1 MDGSPLV
8 FNQPGAW
15 NRAKV
20 DAFKAAFSEFLR
32 HVRINSKEKGGN
44 YCIADGVYEAQRRFL
59 AAVYNALAD
68 DVHDI
73 KILKSRQLGC
83 STISKA
89 LVVFYIGIFKGIQ
102 GAAILDTHTHMQEA
116 RRDIEWMLDNLP
128 ASLGFPRIKE
138 RNRDGITLFNGS
150 SLRFLSAGIRNSRG
164 GGTLTRGSG
173 LNLLWASEI
182 CSWENAE
189 GLATMKSSLAKDFPD
204 RLYLWESTAR
214 SYNDWHTMWLEAKA
228 DDLNQRA
235 EFIGWWAKQNQAI
248 ARGTAHFARYGEAL
262 PTEDEQKRIDK
273 VEAQYGFS
281 VSREQLAWYRQLTD
295 PAREREAGDPDDSLL
310 LQDQPWDEEE
320 AFQQSGS
327 TFFDPEVLSAASAK
341 VPSFKPQGFKFY
353 PATEFVH
360 SDFRLARTYRD
371 VELRVWEE
379 PEAEACYVIAGDPAF
394 GHDETNDRSACQ
406 VLKCYADGIEQVAEY
421 ASASAPAHQFAWLI
435 AGLVGWYAQ
444 GGRAQVLVIIEL
456 NGPGEAVWREYSGL
470 RQIVSNGYLRKE
482 AAEKGLRDVF
492 NNVRNYVYARS
503 DSMTGGHN
511 YHFKP
516 LGIRTLLPT
525 AKGWTTM
532 GDVAVGDTLF
542 DERGQPTKVV
552 FCSPVMLG
560 HPCYRLTFDD
570 GSQITADAEH
580 PWPIADGDLTE
591 TKDLVVGQAIQCAA
605 PLQAPITRLPVEP
618 YTLGVWLGDGTSAA
632 GAVSAGDGDAVE
644 LTKLLRERGWPVVP
658 RKYGD
663 KVWRLAVPGLQTA
676 LKSAGVFGR
685 KHIPREYL
693 RASHP
698 QRLALL
704 QGLMDTDGSINADR
718 QCEFVT
724 SNPRLRD
731 DFAELL
737 RTLGIKA
744 KFLIKHPELIYQGN
758 LVACAE
764 AYQFWFTGYPD
775 LPVFRLRRKAERLA
789 MQPRPG
795 LGIGKGAPGRP
806 RFVRSR
812 RHKIVS
818 IEPVA
823 SVPVRCI
830 AVDSPS
836 HLFLAGEAMVPTHN
850 TNQQLKV
857 AIMERLRDFTH
868 SGKLLVRSMDTIEEM
883 KAITRAGD
891 TIKGEGKKKDDRV
904 FAMALG
910 CRAWEEK
917 LRRGL
922 IAGNRTKEADIARK
936 RLSYEDRYKV
946 FTRSTLDMFFKSKE
960 RDRMALSRQATRNGW
975 RYR

>member
-1 MDGSPLV
+1 MLAPDFLPSVWGPD
-8 FNQPGAW
+8 
-15 NRAKV
+15 KV
-20 DAFKAAFSEFLR
+20 AAFKAAFYEFLK

-44 YCIADGVYEAQRRFL
+44 YRLADGVYEAQRRFL
-59 AAVYNALAD
+59 DAIFDALAE

-83 STISKA
+83 STISRA
-89 LVVFYIGIFKGIQ
+89 LVVFYVGIFPGLQ
-102 GAAILDTHTHMQEA
+102 GACILDTDKHMQSGRKE
-116 RRDIEWMLDNLP
+116 IEWLLDHLP
-128 ASLGFPRIKE
+128 ASLGFPRIKD
-138 RNRDGITLFNGS
+138 RNRNGITLWNGS
-150 SLRFLSAGIRNSRG
+150 SLQFLAAGVRSSRG
-164 GGTLTRGSG
+164 GGTLSRGDG
-173 LNLLWASEI
+173 FNLLWCSEV
-182 CSWENAE
+182 CSWENDE
-189 GLATMKSSLAKDFPD
+189 GIKTLKSSLAKDYPD
-204 RLYLWESTAR
+204 RLYIWESTAR
-214 SYNDWHTMWLEAKA
+214 GFNAWHDMWLEAQG
-228 DDLNQRA
+228 DDLNQRTM
-235 EFIGWWAKQNQAI
+235 FIGWWAKENQRLR
-248 ARGTAHFARYGEAL
+248 RGSAAFAKYGEA
-262 PTEDEQKRIDK
+262 PPDDVEEKRIAA
-273 VEAQYGFS
+273 VRELYAFS
-281 VSREQLAWYRQLTD
+281 VDAEQLAWYRQLVD
-295 PAREREAGDPDDSLL
+295 PTREREAGDPDDSLL
-310 LQDQPWDEEE
+310 LQDQPWTEEE

-371 VELRVWEE
+371 IELRVWEE

-511 YHFKP
+511 YHFK
-516 LGIRTLLPT
+516 
-525 AKGWTTM
+525 
-532 GDVAVGDTLF
+532 
-542 DERGQPTKVV
+542 
-552 FCSPVMLG
+552 
-560 HPCYRLTFDD
+560 
-570 GSQITADAEH
+570 
-580 PWPIADGDLTE
+580 
-591 TKDLVVGQAIQCAA
+591 
-605 PLQAPITRLPVEP
+605 
-618 YTLGVWLGDGTSAA
+618 
-632 GAVSAGDGDAVE
+632 
-644 LTKLLRERGWPVVP
+644 
-658 RKYGD
+658 
-663 KVWRLAVPGLQTA
+663 
-676 LKSAGVFGR
+676 
-685 KHIPREYL
+685 
-693 RASHP
+693 
-698 QRLALL
+698 
-704 QGLMDTDGSINADR
+704 
-718 QCEFVT
+718 
-724 SNPRLRD
+724 
-731 DFAELL
+731 
-737 RTLGIKA
+737 
-744 KFLIKHPELIYQGN
+744 
-758 LVACAE
+758 
-764 AYQFWFTGYPD
+764 
-775 LPVFRLRRKAERLA
+775 
-789 MQPRPG
+789 
-795 LGIGKGAPGRP
+795 
-806 RFVRSR
+806 
-812 RHKIVS
+812 
-818 IEPVA
+818 
-823 SVPVRCI
+823 
-830 AVDSPS
+830 
-836 HLFLAGEAMVPTHN
+836 

-917 LRRGL
+917 FRRGL

>member
-1 MDGSPLV
+1 MLSSDFLPS
-8 FNQPGAW
+8 AW
-15 NRAKV
+15 GPEKV
-20 DAFKAAFSEFLR
+20 EAFKAAFYEFLR

-44 YCIADGVYEAQRRFL
+44 YRLSDGIYEAQRRLLEAIF
-59 AAVYNALAD
+59 AALAD

-73 KILKSRQLGC
+73 KALKSRQLGC
-83 STISKA
+83 STIVKA
-89 LVVFYIGIFKGIQ
+89 LIVFCIGIFPGIQ
-102 GAAILDTHTHMQEA
+102 GGCVLDTHSHMQEA

-128 ASLGFPRIKE
+128 AALGFPRIKE
-138 RNRDGITLFNGS
+138 RNRDGITLWNGS
-150 SLRFLSAGIRNSRG
+150 SLRFLSAGIRSSRG

-173 LNLLWASEI
+173 LNLLWCSEM
-182 CSWENAE
+182 CSWENDE
-189 GLATMKSSLAKDFPD
+189 GVKTMKSSMAKDFPN

-214 SYNDWHTMWLEAKA
+214 GFNAWHDMWLEAKG
-228 DDLNQRA
+228 DDLNQRTV
-235 EFIGWWAKQNQAI
+235 FIGWWAKENQRLP
-248 ARGTAHFARYGEAL
+248 RGSAAFARYGEAP
-262 PTEDEQKRIDK
+262 PTEDEQKRIDA
-273 VEAQYGFS
+273 VLAQYGYAIDA
-281 VSREQLAWYRQLTD
+281 EQLAWYRQLVD
-295 PAREREAGDPDDSLL
+295 PTREREAGDPEDSLL
-310 LQDQPWDEEE
+310 LQDQPFTEED

-511 YHFKP
+511 YHFK
-516 LGIRTLLPT
+516 
-525 AKGWTTM
+525 
-532 GDVAVGDTLF
+532 
-542 DERGQPTKVV
+542 
-552 FCSPVMLG
+552 
-560 HPCYRLTFDD
+560 
-570 GSQITADAEH
+570 
-580 PWPIADGDLTE
+580 
-591 TKDLVVGQAIQCAA
+591 
-605 PLQAPITRLPVEP
+605 
-618 YTLGVWLGDGTSAA
+618 
-632 GAVSAGDGDAVE
+632 
-644 LTKLLRERGWPVVP
+644 
-658 RKYGD
+658 
-663 KVWRLAVPGLQTA
+663 
-676 LKSAGVFGR
+676 
-685 KHIPREYL
+685 
-693 RASHP
+693 
-698 QRLALL
+698 
-704 QGLMDTDGSINADR
+704 
-718 QCEFVT
+718 
-724 SNPRLRD
+724 
-731 DFAELL
+731 
-737 RTLGIKA
+737 
-744 KFLIKHPELIYQGN
+744 
-758 LVACAE
+758 
-764 AYQFWFTGYPD
+764 
-775 LPVFRLRRKAERLA
+775 
-789 MQPRPG
+789 
-795 LGIGKGAPGRP
+795 
-806 RFVRSR
+806 
-812 RHKIVS
+812 
-818 IEPVA
+818 
-823 SVPVRCI
+823 
-830 AVDSPS
+830 
-836 HLFLAGEAMVPTHN
+836 

-904 FAMALG
+904 FAIALG